1 MRETRRCAGLAK
13 AKIRDTRNNG
23 GVRIRIA
30 TWNVRRRRPAW
41 DYVDERLSADIVLL
55 QETVPPPERRKVVYR
70 DGGIGANRPW
80 GSVVAARYPVTM
92 SRSAPGRYSPP
103 AGAC

>member
-1 MRETRRCAGLAK
+1 M
-13 AKIRDTRNNG
+13 IR
-23 GVRIRIA
+23 VA
-30 TWNVRRRRPAW
+30 TWNVHGLRAGAEAVARVIR
-41 DYVDERLSADIVLL
+41 DEAVDIVLL